1 MQENL
6 RPRRRTRSTTRTGLS
21 DVASLIDPI
30 SEAEVAW
37 ACAVMGLPADAFH
50 GPVGDDPRLEVMR
63 SLETL
68 DIEACPGSGKTTLLV
83 AKLAI
88 LANRWRS
95 RRQGICVLSH
105 TNAARAEIGERLSS
119 TSAGHLLLRHP
130 HFVGTI
136 HSFANEFL
144 ALPWLRSKG
153 WPITV
158 IDSDIAL
165 NDRWRRLPWG
175 TRNYLEQQRKTP
187 KAMGYTQPDFSGGE
201 KSGYKPSLDTHKHM
215 VAVCKAS
222 TEAGYFSFDDMFVW
236 AGELLDRHPEVIRT
250 LRARFPVVFVD
261 EVQDNSELQSAFLH
275 RLFMQGDEPVVRQ
288 RFGDS
293 NQAIYHRPGLTGAVT
308 DAFPGAQKAD
318 LPNSFRF
325 GQGIADLA
333 DPLGVR
339 PQTLVG
345 RGPTCGRIDH
355 DSPSNVL
362 FLFDDASILGVLPAY
377 AEYLIETFSPDAL
390 ANGDFTAIAGV
401 HRGDKAD
408 HLPRFMRNYA
418 PDYDPELAS
427 RQRKPTSLQQ
437 YLARARLESLASRN
451 THPVA
456 NRFAEGLLQ
465 FLGDA
470 GIDTPSA
477 SLKSAHRTL
486 VELLPEGE
494 ARKLHDE
501 ILLWLME
508 DRCALSK
515 AHWTDIVLPAVLVI
529 AGAVAGRPVA
539 ASVFLDWRDNVAT
552 DTDEPLRKTA
562 NKFAYPQKDPKVS
575 IRLGS
580 IHSVKGETHT
590 ATLVVESYHKAHH
603 LQKLIP
609 WLAGKRPK
617 PGTDNTDEDAA
628 LIERLKLH
636 YVAMTRP
643 SHLLCL
649 AMRADALKAKDLDAI
664 KARGWRVVDCARLLE
679 LETGGR

>member
-1 MQENL
+1 
-6 RPRRRTRSTTRTGLS
+6 
-21 DVASLIDPI
+21 
-30 SEAEVAW
+30 
-37 ACAVMGLPADAFH
+37 MGLPTNAFH
-50 GPVGDDPRLEVMR
+50 GPAGDDPRLDVMR

-95 RRQGICVLSH
+95 RAQGICVLSH
-105 TNAARAEIGERLSS
+105 TNAARSEIGERLSS

-153 WPITV
+153 WPIAA
-158 IDSDIAL
+158 IDTDIAL
-165 NDRWRRLPWG
+165 NDRWRRLPWK
-175 TRNYLEQQRKTP
+175 TRNWLEQKKHKTP
-187 KAMGYTQPDFSGGE
+187 KAMGYTQPDFGGGE
-201 KSGYKPSLDTHKHM
+201 KSDYKPSTDTHKHM
-215 VAVCKAS
+215 VAACKAS
-222 TEAGYFSFDDMFVW
+222 TEAGYFGFDDMFVW
-236 AGELLDRHPEVIRT
+236 AGELLDRHPEAITT

-275 RLFMQGDEPVVRQ
+275 RIFIQGDKPVVRQ

-345 RGPTCGRIDH
+345 LGPTRGRIGH
-355 DSPSNVL
+355 DSLSNVL
-362 FLFDDASILGVLPAY
+362 FLFDDASMLGVLPAY
-377 AEYLIETFSPDAL
+377 AKYLIETFSPNAL
-390 ANGDFTAIAGV
+390 AMGDFTAIAGV

-418 PDYDPELAS
+418 PDYDPEVGAG
-427 RQRKPTSLQQ
+427 QRKPTSLQQ

-456 NRFAEGLLQ
+456 NRFAEGLLE
-465 FLGDA
+465 FLRDA
-470 GIDTPSA
+470 GVETPSA
-477 SLKSAHRTL
+477 SRKSAHRTL
-486 VELLPEGE
+486 VELLPEGD

-508 DRCALSK
+508 DQCALSK
-515 AHWTDIVLPAVLVI
+515 ERWTDIILPAVTFI
-529 AGAVAGRPVA
+529 GATVAGRPVA
-539 ASVFLDWRDNVAT
+539 ASMFLDWRDNAAA
-552 DTDEPLRKTA
+552 DTDEPLRQTA
-562 NKFAYPQKDPKVS
+562 NTFAYPRKDPKVS

-590 ATLVVESYHKAHH
+590 ATLVVESFHKAHH

-609 WLAGKRPK
+609 WLAGNRPK

-649 AMRADALKAKDLDAI
+649 AMRADALKPKDLEAI
-664 KARGWRVVDCARLLE
+664 NARGWRVVECAPPE
-679 LETGGR
+679 ESETGHTGEVEEKNDDSQHRH